1 MKKDIK
7 YIFCDLDGTLLTDD
21 KYLSEKN
28 IVAIN
33 KVKEAGIKFVIAT
46 GRMPYLI
53 DQIMNVTGKEEDEYA
68 ICANGA
74 VIYQGNGTIISS
86 KPIDS
91 NCVEAIKSVARER
104 HIGLFVSNE
113 KCVRCYN
120 QSVIETTKVEKHI
133 TLVELND
140 EQLDEFTSVPIYK
153 MSLIHSDPQI
163 LNDVSKYL
171 DRVAN
176 GRIKQAKS
184 SITTVEIVGDGCTKG
199 EGIARF
205 CEMQNVDLDE
215 VIVIGDNMND
225 MSMFMKAGC
234 KACPANGCEQI
245 KEMANYIAKNDNNNS
260 AVAEIIEKFILN

>member
-7 YIFCDLDGTLLTDD
+7 YIFCDLDGTLLTDE

-28 IVAIN
+28 IEAIN
-33 KVKEAGIKFVIAT
+33 KAKDVGIKFVIAT

-53 DQIMNVTGKEEDEYA
+53 DQIMNTIGKENEYA

-74 VIYQGNGTIISS
+74 VIYQGNGKVINS

-91 NCVEAIKSVARER
+91 DCVESIKLVARER
-104 HIGLFVSNE
+104 HIGLFASNE

-120 QSVIETTKVEKHI
+120 QNVIETTKVEKHI

-153 MSLIHSDPQI
+153 MSLVHSDPQI
-163 LNDVSKYL
+163 LNDASNHL
-171 DRVAN
+171 DRVTN

-184 SITTVEIVGDGCTKG
+184 SVTTVEIVGDGCTKG

-205 CEMQNVDLDE
+205 CEIQNVDLDRI
-215 VIVIGDNMND
+215 IVIGDNMND

-245 KEMANYIAKNDNNNS
+245 KEMADYIAKNDNNNS
-260 AVAEIIEKFILN
+260 AVAEIIEEFILN